1 MPLFESEMCNGA
13 LELAEH
19 YTIGHVV
26 ETLEESAKLRQVNTQ
41 RKDVLQHKE
50 IVTVC
55 SQE

>member
-1 MPLFESEMCNGA
+1 MPLFESEICNGT
-13 LELAEH
+13 LELAH

-26 ETLEESAKLRQVNTQ
+26 ETLEESAKLRQVDTQ

-50 IVTVC
+50 VVPVC